1 MAKTYQVVGKRF
13 EALIGEPWD
22 FEAEAGGNVLTGT
35 ITGAGDVD
43 GRPTLFADCNGFLSG
58 AETINTV
65 AMRPRYKEDF
75 GDKDRITVCF
85 YFLKDG
91 SRISPDNFPEWETGR
106 LDGLI
111 GSITL
116 RENG

>member
-1 MAKTYQVVGKRF
+1 MEKTFQEVGKRF
-13 EALIGEPWD
+13 EALISEPWD
-22 FEAEAGGNVLTGT
+22 FEAEAGQNVLTGI

-43 GRPTLFADCNGFLSG
+43 GRPTLFAKCSEFLSG
-58 AETINTV
+58 TETINSV

-75 GDKDRITVCF
+75 GDQDRVTVCF

-91 SRISPDNFPEWETGR
+91 SRISPDNFPEWQTGR

-111 GSITL
+111 GSIML
-116 RENG
+116 REGD

>member
-1 MAKTYQVVGKRF
+1 MEKTFLPVGKRF
-13 EALIGEPWD
+13 KALISEPWD
-22 FEAEAGGNVLTGT
+22 FEAEAGGNVLNGT
-35 ITGAGDVD
+35 ITGAGDVN
-43 GRPTLFADCNGFLSG
+43 GRLALFADCSGFLSG

-65 AMRPRYKEDF
+65 AMHPRYKEDF

-91 SRISPDNFPEWETGR
+91 SRIAPDNFPEWETGR

-111 GSITL
+111 DSITL
-116 RENG
+116 REDD